1 MIYKAATDKGQ
12 LRRQNLAAVLQ
23 RAHHSKGATRA
34 ELTRVLGLSR
44 STIGGLVGALS
55 EAQWVLEVDDAVR
68 EGAGRPSP
76 RVVPTDRWLV
86 AAVNPEVDAIDIA
99 LVALGGRIVARRR
112 IAVDSPSTEDTILII
127 ADAVEAM
134 ATEHPSS
141 SVIRAGV
148 AVPGIVRRSDGVI
161 RLAPHLG
168 WREFPFAASLSSAL
182 GIPVD
187 VANDAH
193 LGCRAESVFG
203 AGIGSRNFIYL
214 NGGSSGIG
222 GGVVIDGRVV
232 SGRDGYAGEIG
243 HLNVDPLGPACA
255 CGASG
260 CLEALVRREQLL
272 GALGVKNADD
282 MELELAVWKSKDPA
296 VSSLVELQWGWLRTA
311 LRGLV
316 NMLNPEKIV
325 LGGHLAI
332 LWNAISDEDRDCAF
346 EDALDASARG
356 VVVEAAALG
365 PDRLL
370 LGAAELAWDIPLASP
385 LSSN

>member
-23 RAHHSKGATRA
+23 RAHHSRGVTRA
-34 ELTRVLGLSR
+34 ELTRILGLSR

-55 EAQWVLEVDDAVR
+55 EAKWVVEVDDAIR

-99 LVALGGRIVARRR
+99 LVALGGRVVARNR
-112 IAVDSPSTEDTILII
+112 IAVDSPSTEVAIGII
-127 ADAVEAM
+127 AQAVAAM
-134 ATEHPSS
+134 AAEQPSS

-148 AVPGIVRRSDGVI
+148 AVPGIVRRSDGLV

-168 WREFPFAASLSSAL
+168 WKEFPLAATLSGAL
-182 GIPVD
+182 GIPVE

-203 AGIGSRNFIYL
+203 AGIGARNFIYL
-214 NGGSSGIG
+214 NGGPSGIG
-222 GGVVIDGRVV
+222 GGAVIDGRVV
-232 SGRDGYAGEIG
+232 SGRDGYAGEMG
-243 HLNVDPLGPACA
+243 HMSVDPLGPACA
-255 CGASG
+255 CGAAG
-260 CLEALVRREQLL
+260 CLDALVRREHLL
-272 GALGVKNADD
+272 GILGVKHADD
-282 MELELAVWKSKDPA
+282 TELELALRKSKDPA
-296 VSSLVELQWGWLRTA
+296 VSALLELQWTWLRTG

-332 LWNAISDEDRDCAF
+332 LWNALSDENRNCAF
-346 EDALDASARG
+346 ENALHAPARG

-365 PDRLL
+365 QDRLL
-370 LGAAELAWDIPLASP
+370 LGAAELAWDNALANP
-385 LSSN
+385 LSAN